1 MGMVVS
7 QPRCA
12 CVVGTDA
19 ISITGYAPLKPR
31 PGRRAHQGRGGRAVA
46 VREGRPRLGG
56 GLSAP
61 WRALKCR
68 PYRASRQCGLARFSV
83 HRAGEKTEMPMKD
96 LGRLWRRR
104 SVAGTA
110 VAAATLGM

>member
-19 ISITGYAPLKPR
+19 SSITGYAPLKPR

-61 WRALKCR
+61 WRALNAG
-68 PYRASRQCGLARFSV
+68 PTGQAANADWQGLAF
-83 HRAGEKTEMPMKD
+83 
-96 LGRLWRRR
+96 
-104 SVAGTA
+104 TA
-110 VAAATLGM
+110 RVKKLKCL